1 MAVDAGHFNVRDN
14 NMNRT
19 VVFVLEAQRFCSV
32 GCLKNTVAA
41 LCKFLCYRVP
51 DDSVV
56 FR

>member
-1 MAVDAGHFNVRDN
+1 MAVDAGHFNVRDD

-19 VVFVLEAQRFCSV
+19 VVFVLEAQRFFSV
-32 GCLKNTVAA
+32 RCLKNTVAA
-41 LCKFLCYRVP
+41 LYKFLCDGVP